1 MHFKWYIKMLTSI
14 RFDVADRRTGKIVDQ
29 SLVFNIDVKDK
40 NDNAPKFKNPVV
52 DVLLKENSPAGS
64 DVFLLQAEDIDQRGT
79 PNSEFSYSVV
89 SQEPPSTKSQFSINP
104 NNGIVSFEGCLDYQS
119 TKSYKILVEAKDH
132 GEPQLSSTATMNIKI
147 EDANNNPPVFVK
159 KEFTGNVK
167 EQQVGVSVLRVS
179 VEDKDTPNTPAWR
192 AKYTVTKGNEDGNYK
207 IETDPQTNDGILTVI
222 KPLDYEKGSRNDL
235 EISVENEEPLYICP
249 GAGGSA
255 PTAGG
260 SVPTAG
266 GYRVPVVVNVEDVN
280 DPPSFERSKI
290 TVYQTEGTKVPI
302 QLCKVHAVDP
312 EAAHSTLRYEIP
324 AGGDPAKWLT
334 VDKNTGE
341 VTAIAEMDRESP
353 YVNNSIYSV
362 IVLAVDDGKPPQTGT
377 ATVLIHLTDVNDNNP
392 FLDSKYVHMCDDPK
406 NTSIVVK
413 ATDKDIEPYSGPFI
427 FQLLDKGNDVT
438 NTWKL
443 EQLQGESIKLLRL
456 RELPTGNYTVP
467 LKIIDQQGLAT
478 EEDLM
483 LRICECSQEGV
494 CRPLEAQ
501 STSFGGAAIGA
512 LIGALLLMLLLLLCC
527 VRCECS
533 GKKIS
538 EFPPDTVDEGNQT
551 LIKYNDE
558 GGGCRSQP
566 LDYEKGSRNDLEI
579 SVENEEPLYI
589 CPGAGGSA
597 PTAGGS
603 VPTAGGYRVP
613 VVVNV
618 EDVNDP
624 PSFERSKI
632 TVYQTEGTK
641 VPIQLCKVH
650 AVDPEAA
657 HSTLRYEIP
666 AGGDPAKWLTV
677 DKNTGEVTAIAEMD
691 RESPYVN
698 NSIYSVIVL
707 AVDDGKPPQTG
718 TATVLIHLT
727 DVNDNNPFLDSKYV
741 HMCDDPKNTSIVVKA
756 TDKDIEP
763 YSGPFI
769 FQLLDKGND
778 VTNTWKL
785 EQLQGESIKLLR
797 LRELPT
803 GNYTV
808 PLKIIDQ
815 QGLATEE
822 DLMLRICECSQE
834 GVCRPL
840 EAQSTSFGG
849 AAIGALI
856 GALLLML
863 CK

>member
-1 MHFKWYIKMLTSI
+1 MRKYTPFLLLLTVAVACGLNLKRDAGNEQTLARSSTLKRVVRKLSVDPDSLRPLRRTKRRWVLTTIEVEEGDPGPFPKFAANLFNDREINLTIKYLISGPGVDENPRGYFSVDDKTGEVYMLKTVDRETTPTFVI
-14 RFDVADRRTGKIVDQ
+14 KFDVADRRTGKIVDQ

-40 NDNAPKFKNPVV
+40 NDNAPKFKNSVV

-64 DVFLLQAEDIDQRGT
+64 DVFLLQAEDTDQRGT

-89 SQEPPSTKSQFSINP
+89 SQEPPSTKSQFTINP
-104 NNGIVSFEGCLDYQS
+104 KTGILSFEGCLDYQS

-132 GEPQLSSTATMNIKI
+132 GDPQLSSTATMNIKI

-222 KPLDYEKGSRNDL
+222 KPMDYEKGSRNEL

-249 GAGGSA
+249 GAGGR
-255 PTAGG
+255 
-260 SVPTAG
+260 VPTAG

-280 DPPSFERSKI
+280 DPPYFDPSEI

-302 QLCKVHAVDP
+302 QLGKVHAVDLD
-312 EAAHSTLRYEIP
+312 AAHSTLRYEIP

-341 VTAIAEMDRESP
+341 VTVIAEMDRESP

-362 IVLAVDDGKPPQTGT
+362 IVLAIDDGKPPQTGT

-406 NTSIVVK
+406 DTSIVVK

-558 GGGCRSQP
+558 GGGCRSQASPPVIMP
-566 LDYEKGSRNDLEI
+566 L
-579 SVENEEPLYI
+579 
-589 CPGAGGSA
+589 
-597 PTAGGS
+597 PTADHGTTKNS
-603 VPTAGGYRVP
+603 MQ
-613 VVVNV
+613 NV
-618 EDVNDP
+618 SELDRTIQTLPQRSSWGLREDRMYGMHMEPAMYSRIMSLKEQNLE
-624 PSFERSKI
+624 SERMNLQEKI
-632 TVYQTEGTK
+632 AMRLFVLNGLDANFNNYEPHIYAEEGE
-641 VPIQLCKVH
+641 LHKVH
-650 AVDPEAA
+650 SLDDI
-657 HSTLRYEIP
+657 S
-666 AGGDPAKWLTV
+666 
-677 DKNTGEVTAIAEMD
+677 IA
-691 RESPYVN
+691 N
-698 NSIYSVIVL
+698 NSQGLDFLQDLGPKFRTLGGVCQEVL
-707 AVDDGKPPQTG
+707 AQKGFTLKS
-718 TATVLIHLT
+718 AT
-727 DVNDNNPFLDSKYV
+727 
-741 HMCDDPKNTSIVVKA
+741 
-756 TDKDIEP
+756 
-763 YSGPFI
+763 
-769 FQLLDKGND
+769 KG
-778 VTNTWKL
+778 
-785 EQLQGESIKLLR
+785 
-797 LRELPT
+797 
-803 GNYTV
+803 Y
-808 PLKIIDQ
+808 
-815 QGLATEE
+815 
-822 DLMLRICECSQE
+822 
-834 GVCRPL
+834 
-840 EAQSTSFGG
+840 
-849 AAIGALI
+849 
-856 GALLLML
+856 
-863 CK
+863 

>member
-1 MHFKWYIKMLTSI
+1 MRKYTPFLLLLTVAVACGLNLKRDAGNEQTLARSSTLKRVVRKLSVDPDRLRPLRRTKRRWALNTVEVEEGDPGPFPKFAVNLSNDREINFTIKYLISGPGVDENPRGYFSVDDKTGEVYMLKTI
-14 RFDVADRRTGKIVDQ
+14 DREATPTFVIKFDVADRRTGKIVDQ

-167 EQQVGVSVLRVS
+167 EQQVGVPVLRVS

-222 KPLDYEKGSRNDL
+222 KPMDYEKGSRNEL

-280 DPPSFERSKI
+280 DPPSFERSEI

-302 QLCKVHAVDP
+302 QLGKVHAVDP

-538 EFPPDTVDEGNQT
+538 EFLPDTVDEGNQT

-558 GGGCRSQP
+558 GGGCRSQASPPVIMP
-566 LDYEKGSRNDLEI
+566 L
-579 SVENEEPLYI
+579 
-589 CPGAGGSA
+589 
-597 PTAGGS
+597 PTADHGTTKNS
-603 VPTAGGYRVP
+603 MQ
-613 VVVNV
+613 NV
-618 EDVNDP
+618 SELDRTIQTLPRRSSWGLREDRMYGMHMEP
-624 PSFERSKI
+624 AMYSRIMSLKERNLESERMNLQEKI
-632 TVYQTEGTK
+632 ATRLFVLNGLDANFNNNEPHVYAEEGE
-641 VPIQLCKVH
+641 LHKVH
-650 AVDPEAA
+650 SLDDISIADNSQGLDFLQDLGPKFR
-657 HSTLRYEIP
+657 TL
-666 AGGDPAKWLTV
+666 
-677 DKNTGEVTAIAEMD
+677 GEVCQE
-691 RESPYVN
+691 
-698 NSIYSVIVL
+698 
-707 AVDDGKPPQTG
+707 
-718 TATVLIHLT
+718 
-727 DVNDNNPFLDSKYV
+727 
-741 HMCDDPKNTSIVVKA
+741 
-756 TDKDIEP
+756 
-763 YSGPFI
+763 
-769 FQLLDKGND
+769 
-778 VTNTWKL
+778 
-785 EQLQGESIKLLR
+785 
-797 LRELPT
+797 
-803 GNYTV
+803 
-808 PLKIIDQ
+808 
-815 QGLATEE
+815 GLAQKGFT
-822 DLMLRICECSQE
+822 LKSATK
-834 GVCRPL
+834 GY
-840 EAQSTSFGG
+840 
-849 AAIGALI
+849 
-856 GALLLML
+856 
-863 CK
+863 